1 MANGFIKNVY
11 DKYFSKM
18 NPLKLIKV
26 SLTIIAILIY
36 AWFFCIIAL
45 LYIGYN
51 LTIHKLIKTFL
62 PPIYNLFH
70 YTIGMG
76 SILWPIVFIF
86 DKIIFNS
93 SLGKFYGIAFGCLTV
108 LILVA
113 FGIWFIIK
121 NIFLISWVAKLW
133 PFDELMEVF
142 NIIMNESP
150 FVSFAILNLQ
160 RLLKLFLSLFNKKEK
175 FQNMPDISSVI
186 RLSYERQRK
195 YITELQRNLYNK
207 AKHHYE
213 KNETY
218 SVDVMKT
225 KEHTTDAIILKNLS
239 IITSENDIASANTA
253 NAATTFD
260 VGIKIATKL

>member
-18 NPLKLIKV
+18 SPLRLIKV

-36 AWFFCIIAL
+36 AWFFCLIAL
-45 LYIGYN
+45 FYIGYN
-51 LTIHKLIKTFL
+51 LTIHRLIKTFL

-76 SILWPIVFIF
+76 GILWPIVFIF
-86 DKIIFNS
+86 DEIIFNVT
-93 SLGKFYGIAFGCLTV
+93 LGEFYGFAFGGLTI
-108 LILVA
+108 LILVL

-121 NIFLISWVAKLW
+121 NIFLISWAAYQW

-150 FVSFAILNLQ
+150 FVFFAFTNLQ
-160 RLLKLFLSLFNKKEK
+160 RLLKLFLGLFKKKEK
-175 FQNMPDISSVI
+175 FKNMPDISSI
-186 RLSYERQRK
+186 LRLSYERRK
-195 YITELQRNLYNK
+195 NYITELQRNLYNK
-207 AKHHYE
+207 AKQHYE

-239 IITSENDIASANTA
+239 IITTENDIASANTA